1 MAECTGRARHRYA
14 GAGMDMD
21 ALITDDVEQLDQLPP
36 ETLEALD
43 AATAAIAGA
52 VSLEEVLQVIT
63 DRIRPLV
70 GARYAAL
77 GIIRP
82 DQRIARFITSGISE
96 EERRAI
102 GEPPKGHGILG
113 LLIRERRSIRLDDV
127 MTDPRAY
134 GFPPHH
140 PQMHSFLGV
149 PVLLADQPVGNLY
162 LTEKMAAPRF
172 TLADQRLVETFAR
185 QAAMGIHTARLHDD
199 LERLAVLQE
208 RERIGQDLHDG
219 IIQALYGVGLF
230 LEDVPEL
237 IDTDRVEAEARVD
250 KAIDAIHESI
260 RDIRGFIFGL
270 RGETT
275 AEDSLADG
283 LRRLGA
289 ELARGSSAR
298 VTVHT
303 PIDPPMEPADVVQV
317 LRFTREALSNVAR
330 HASASHV
337 RVSLDAREDGAELRI
352 IDDGRGF
359 DPSAPP
365 PPGHH
370 GLGNMRARAVQLG
383 ATLDVDS
390 RPGGGTTVRL
400 WVPLRASGRAR

>member
-1 MAECTGRARHRYA
+1 
-14 GAGMDMD
+14 MDET
-21 ALITDDVEQLDQLPP
+21 ATTPTDEDEVVTELPA

-43 AATAAIAGA
+43 AATASIAAA
-52 VSLEEVLQVIT
+52 VSLDEVLQVIT

-77 GIIRP
+77 GIVRP
-82 DQRIARFITSGISE
+82 DQRISRFITSGISDE
-96 EERRAI
+96 QRRAI
-102 GEPPKGHGILG
+102 GAPPRGHGILG

-127 MTDPRAY
+127 MSDPRGY
-134 GFPPHH
+134 GFPPNH
-140 PQMHSFLGV
+140 PPMHSFLGV
-149 PVLLADQPVGNLY
+149 PVVLADQPVGNLY
-162 LTEKMAAPRF
+162 LTEKIDAPRF

-185 QAAMGIHTARLHDD
+185 QAAMAIHTARMHDD

-237 IDTDRVEAEARVD
+237 IDTDRAEAEARVD
-250 KAIDAIHESI
+250 RAIDAIHESI

-270 RGETT
+270 RGEEGTT
-275 AEDSLADG
+275 NGGLAEGLARLCEE
-283 LRRLGA
+283 LRR
-289 ELARGSSAR
+289 GSAAQ
-298 VTVHT
+298 VAVQA
-303 PIDPPMEPADVVQV
+303 PVDPPMDAEDVAQV
-317 LRFTREALSNVAR
+317 LRLAREALSNVAR
-330 HASASHV
+330 HSAASHV
-337 RVSLDAREDGAELRI
+337 QVTLEAREDGTELRI

-359 DPSAPP
+359 DRSIAP

-370 GLGNMRARAVQLG
+370 GLGNMRARAAELG

-400 WVPLRASGRAR
+400 WVPHRATGRTR

>member
-1 MAECTGRARHRYA
+1 
-14 GAGMDMD
+14 MDMD
-21 ALITDDVEQLDQLPP
+21 ALITDDLEQLDQLPP

-52 VSLEEVLQVIT
+52 VSLDEVLQVIA

-82 DQRIARFITSGISE
+82 DRSIARFITSGISD

-102 GEPPKGHGILG
+102 GEPPRGHGILG
-113 LLIRERRSIRLDDV
+113 VLVRERRSIRLDDV
-127 MTDPRAY
+127 MTDPRAH

-140 PQMHSFLGV
+140 PAMHSFLGV

-162 LTEKMAAPRF
+162 LTEKIAAPRF

-237 IDTDRVEAEARVD
+237 MDADRPEAEARVD
-250 KAIDAIHESI
+250 RAIDAIHESI

-270 RGETT
+270 RDGATGG
-275 AEDSLADG
+275 DSLAEG

-289 ELARGSSAR
+289 ELARGSSA
-298 VTVHT
+298 TVAVDA
-303 PIDPPMEPADVVQV
+303 PVDPTMDAADVAQV

-330 HASASHV
+330 HATASQVEV
-337 RVSLDAREDGAELRI
+337 RLDAREGGAELRI
-352 IDDGRGF
+352 VDDGRGF
-359 DPSAPP
+359 DTTAPP

-370 GLGNMRARAVQLG
+370 GLSNMRARAVELG
-383 ATLDVDS
+383 ATLDVTS

-400 WVPLRASGRAR
+400 WVPTRGSGRARE